1 MYRLSSLLL
10 FFAFLF
16 AFNGQAQN
24 AEKGIT
30 FFKGSFKDAL
40 VEAQKQN
47 KPLFVDFYAV
57 WCGPCKRMAKEVFT
71 QDSVGAYFN
80 ANFIS
85 LQLDAEKGDN
95 VALAKQYNVEAF
107 PTLAFIAADG
117 KAISVNT
124 GAMNAAQLMEAGRIA
139 AGESL
144 RFEDLYEQY
153 KKQPNDLSI
162 QQALLMKAPAF
173 LGAQEGMDAEKWAVR
188 LRKLYAAYIKA
199 KKGPALINKQD
210 YLIINSVGG
219 NDKNEIREM
228 IDFINDNL
236 PAWQAAIGNAAAYY
250 VVENNDAQIEALAKA
265 GDAHYKELVEKVG
278 TTYQKSY
285 AVVST
290 ESISPAERT
299 AIYADALYQLYKN
312 KDTKTYIQAMSS
324 LLQRLGKEATPAD
337 YGKAAQDLYYA
348 AGNQLTADQHRQ
360 AIAWVEHALASEQV
374 VMNRVN
380 YLVMLGDSYRQLK
393 DFGKAREQYNLANI
407 ESLRMA
413 EMEMVQ
419 AMVQQTIARKLAEL
433 ELLEK

>member
-1 MYRLSSLLL
+1 
-10 FFAFLF
+10 
-16 AFNGQAQN
+16 
-24 AEKGIT
+24 
-30 FFKGSFKDAL
+30 
-40 VEAQKQN
+40 
-47 KPLFVDFYAV
+47 
-57 WCGPCKRMAKEVFT
+57 
-71 QDSVGAYFN
+71 
-80 ANFIS
+80 
-85 LQLDAEKGDN
+85 
-95 VALAKQYNVEAF
+95 
-107 PTLAFIAADG
+107 
-117 KAISVNT
+117 
-124 GAMNAAQLMEAGRIA
+124 
-139 AGESL
+139 
-144 RFEDLYEQY
+144 
-153 KKQPNDLSI
+153 
-162 QQALLMKAPAF
+162 
-173 LGAQEGMDAEKWAVR
+173 
-188 LRKLYAAYIKA
+188 
-199 KKGPALINKQD
+199 
-210 YLIINSVGG
+210 
-219 NDKNEIREM
+219 M

-236 PAWQAAIGNAAAYY
+236 PAWQDAIGNAAAYY

-265 GDAHYKELVEKVG
+265 GDAQYKELVEKVG

-324 LLQRLGKEATPAD
+324 LLQRLGKEATPGD